1 MVAAEQDPTRHGALD
16 RAGPGTGVREGV
28 VALSD
33 TYRVRVT
40 RDVDGSW
47 LADVPDLQGAHT
59 FARTLPRLDQYVR
72 EVIVL
77 AADLPEAAM
86 PDLDLVW
93 EVDTGDPELDGALA
107 AVRDTRRQVAETLEW
122 LERSTAAGATD
133 LGARGYSVRDAAV
146 LLGVSPARAGQLMAI
161 RSAG

>member
-1 MVAAEQDPTRHGALD
+1 M
-16 RAGPGTGVREGV
+16 
-28 VALSD
+28 SD

-77 AADLPEAAM
+77 GAGLPDAAM
-86 PDLDLVW
+86 PELDLVW
-93 EVDTGDPELDGALA
+93 EFDTGDPEMDGALA
-107 AVRDTRRQVAETLEW
+107 AVRDARRQAAETLER
-122 LERSTAAGATD
+122 LERSTAAGAKD
-133 LGARGYSVRDAAV
+133 LSARGYSVRDAAV
-146 LLGVSPARAGQLMAI
+146 LLGVSPARAGQLMAV
-161 RSAG
+161 RTAG

>member
-1 MVAAEQDPTRHGALD
+1 
-16 RAGPGTGVREGV
+16 V
-28 VALSD
+28 VAVSD

-93 EVDTGDPELDGALA
+93 EVDSGDPELDGALA

>member
-1 MVAAEQDPTRHGALD
+1 M
-16 RAGPGTGVREGV
+16 
-28 VALSD
+28 SD

-59 FARTLPRLDQYVR
+59 FARTLPRLDQYAR

-77 AADLPEAAM
+77 AAELPDAAM

-93 EVDTGDPELDGALA
+93 EFDTGDPDLDQALA
-107 AVRDTRRQVAETLEW
+107 AVRDARRQAAETLER
-122 LERSTAAGATD
+122 LERSTAAGAAD
-133 LGARGYSVRDAAV
+133 LVARGYSVRDAAV
-146 LLGVSPARAGQLMAI
+146 LLGVSPARAGQLMAV
-161 RSAG
+161 RAAG

>member
-1 MVAAEQDPTRHGALD
+1 M
-16 RAGPGTGVREGV
+16 
-28 VALSD
+28 SD

-59 FARTLPRLDQYVR
+59 FARTLPRLEQYVR

-77 AADLPEAAM
+77 AAELPDAAM
-86 PDLDLVW
+86 PDLNLVW
-93 EVDTGDPELDGALA
+93 EFDTGDPELDGALA
-107 AVRDTRRQVAETLEW
+107 AVREARRQAAETLER

-133 LGARGYSVRDAAV
+133 LSARGYSVRDAAV
-146 LLGVSPARAGQLMAI
+146 LLGVSPARAGQLMAV
-161 RSAG
+161 RAAG